1 MPTSARPD
9 ALKRQA
15 LALIAVGSGG
25 SAATLGLVL
34 GSNDVLTRVLGFVG
48 LVGALDFVVIG
59 IYRLGK
65 AHGRG

>member
-15 LALIAVGSGG
+15 LALIAAGSGG
-25 SAATLGLVL
+25 SVATLGLAL
-34 GSNDVLTRVLGFVG
+34 GSSDVVTRVIGFVG